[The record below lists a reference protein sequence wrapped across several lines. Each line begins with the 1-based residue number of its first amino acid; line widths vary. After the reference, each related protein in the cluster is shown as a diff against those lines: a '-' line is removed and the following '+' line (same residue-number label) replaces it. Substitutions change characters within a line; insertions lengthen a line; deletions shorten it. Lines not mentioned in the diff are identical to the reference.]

1 MQRSESPT
9 FERVG
14 ERRRVTIVNVVAEDE
29 TASRDMEDS
38 NSHNEQEVNDDSID
52 NEDGHSNSNTVVV
65 WILSLKVRINVMNSL
80 VDLIGKCQYV
90 SLNKNKYAVKRDW
103 INLEEVMHVNYTE
116 WHAL

>member
-38 NSHNEQEVNDDSID
+38 NSHNEQEVNDDSND
-52 NEDGHSNSNTVVV
+52 NEDRHSNSNTVVV
-65 WILSLKVRINVMNSL
+65 WILSLKVRINVMK
-80 VDLIGKCQYV
+80 IGICQYV